1 MTSKYHAKKVE
12 VGGILFDSK
21 REAARWGEL
30 QILQRAGVISQLK
43 RQVKFDLVP
52 PLSGERGVSYYADFT
67 YLQNGKLVVEDA
79 KGYKTPEYIIKR
91 KLMLWIHHIKIRE
104 V

>member
-1 MTSKYHAKKVE
+1 MKYHSKKTE
-12 VGGILFDSK
+12 VNGILFDSK
-21 REAARWGEL
+21 REAQRWQEL
-30 QILQRAGVISQLK
+30 QILQRAGVIEQLK
-43 RQVKFDLVP
+43 RHVKFDLVP
-52 PLSGERGVSYYADFT
+52 AQGSERGVSYYADFT
-67 YLQNGKLVVEDA
+67 YLSGGKLVVEDA

>member
-1 MTSKYHAKKVE
+1 MSKYRAKKTTVD
-12 VGGILFDSK
+12 GITFDSK
-21 REAARWGEL
+21 REAERWTEL
-30 QILQRAGVISQLK
+30 KILQRAGVISQLK

-52 PLSGERGVSYYADFT
+52 PQAGERGVDYYADFT
-67 YLQNGKLVVEDA
+67 YLQNGHLVVEDA
-79 KGYKTPEYIIKR
+79 KGMKTPVYIIKR

>member
-1 MTSKYHAKKVE
+1 MSKYHAKKTV
-12 VGGILFDSK
+12 VDGIEFDS
-21 REAARWGEL
+21 RHEADRWVEL
-30 QILQRAGVISQLK
+30 KILQRAGVISQLK
-43 RQVKFDLVP
+43 RQVRFDLVP

-67 YLQNGKLVVEDA
+67 YIQNGKLVVEDA

-91 KLMLWIHHIKIRE
+91 KLMLWLHHIKIRE

>member
-1 MTSKYHAKKVE
+1 MSKYHAKKTV
-12 VGGILFDSK
+12 VDGMTFDS
-21 REAARWGEL
+21 RHEADRWVEL
-30 QILQRAGVISQLK
+30 KILQRAGVISQLK
-43 RQVKFDLVP
+43 RQVRFDLVP

-91 KLMLWIHHIKIRE
+91 KLMLWIRHIKIRE